1 MTVKGYAMTPPR
13 LPFSGQPGPTPEAL
27 RHQRLFEYLRHTD
40 LATAALRATADPG
53 QDMGQDSA
61 PDPGR
66 DPGQAAVQARLQ
78 SAGQPIP
85 GASLS
90 ELARASAASLR
101 PLPPVPP
108 LYRRMAAR
116 LPLGPLRRR

>member
-1 MTVKGYAMTPPR
+1 MTPPR

-53 QDMGQDSA
+53 QDDPGQDMGQDSA

-66 DPGQAAVQARLQ
+66 DPGQATVQARLQ
-78 SAGQPIP
+78 SAGQPTP